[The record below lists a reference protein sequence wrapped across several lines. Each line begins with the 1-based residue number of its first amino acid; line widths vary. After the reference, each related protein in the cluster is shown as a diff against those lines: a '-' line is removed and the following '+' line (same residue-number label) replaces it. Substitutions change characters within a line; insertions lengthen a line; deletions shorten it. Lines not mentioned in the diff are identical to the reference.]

1 MYVVVD
7 KKSGGVYAVRDDGID
22 ERVVQIFEDQDD
34 AERYHGYL
42 IADDYKR
49 KLEVL
54 EVEEEVVKENCNQ
67 FGYNYTVIRPNDIV
81 FPPKDLD

>member
-1 MYVVVD
+1 MYVLVD

-22 ERVVQIFEDQDD
+22 ESVVQIFEDQDD